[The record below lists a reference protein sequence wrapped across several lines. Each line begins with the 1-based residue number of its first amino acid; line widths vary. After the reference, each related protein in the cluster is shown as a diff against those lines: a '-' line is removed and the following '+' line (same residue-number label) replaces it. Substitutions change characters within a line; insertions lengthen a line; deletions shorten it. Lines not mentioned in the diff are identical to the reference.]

1 MKHNSH
7 IVRPTFILFASCMLL
22 SGCFGKYAVY
32 SAKTQPPSNVKGGM
46 LYALPRTEIC
56 IDVQFAYRDTSGIP
70 FAEFAEEMLAYD
82 NSKARYTIEGITL
95 STRIKADPDRYYFVN
110 PKGVTLQIDQRNLL
124 RSIGMDE
131 SECIPSVNSQHKD
144 IPNNNNQTTSYN
156 LYDRTDTFY
165 VRGDRPGHPTLAS
178 SRKDSR
184 SLRQR
189 AEDAAERI
197 GDLQER
203 RLQLLEG
210 ESDEHYSAETLQLM
224 LQQIDRQEATLTQ
237 QFIGKQTTETV
248 RFVVEPKDEK
258 NLIDNQTIVVFYY
271 SPAKG
276 ITDSTDT
283 EAVPVSCNI
292 RCIDNMKNAT
302 RFIRYRLEHNKNP
315 DKSRLFKY
323 RRSEMAD
330 VIVYSDLFRYQQQLP
345 VAQFGPIIEL
355 PKGKFKAR
363 FDEKTGDLIY
373 FSN

>member
-1 MKHNSH
+1 MQNNTLRH
-7 IVRPTFILFASCMLL
+7 IALGAVLGGCLL
-22 SGCFGKYAVY
+22 CSGCLGKYAVY
-32 SAKTQPPSNVKGGM
+32 SAKSKPPRTVKGGM

-56 IDVQFAYRDTSGIP
+56 IDVQFSYRDTSGIP

-110 PKGVTLQIDQRNLL
+110 PKGVTLQVDQRNLL

-131 SECIPSVNSQHKD
+131 TEAASSNSTHHKALNPD
-144 IPNNNNQTTSYN
+144 NEQQTSYN
-156 LYDRTDTFY
+156 LYDRSDTFY
-165 VRGDRPGHPTLAS
+165 VRGDRPGHPSLAS

-197 GDLQER
+197 GALQER

-210 ESDEHYSAETLQLM
+210 ESDEQYSAETLQLM

-237 QFIGKQTTETV
+237 QFIGKKTTETV

-258 NLIDNQTIVVFYY
+258 NLIDDQTVVVFYY
-271 SPAKG
+271 SPSKG